1 VRAATRNR
9 QAVQSDAEASATLIF
24 GPNPFFAQIVLALF
38 VVLSID
44 RLSKLLKAAESS
56 SEKRIRDARNDHV
69 RECAQRRA
77 EGAPAASGV
86 QLAVI

>member
-24 GPNPFFAQIVLALF
+24 GPNPFFAKIVLALF

-44 RLSKLLKAAESS
+44 RLSELLKAAESS
-56 SEKRIRDARNDHV
+56 SEKRTRDAGDDHV
-69 RECAQRRA
+69 RECAQRLA
-77 EGAPAASGV
+77 EGALAASGV